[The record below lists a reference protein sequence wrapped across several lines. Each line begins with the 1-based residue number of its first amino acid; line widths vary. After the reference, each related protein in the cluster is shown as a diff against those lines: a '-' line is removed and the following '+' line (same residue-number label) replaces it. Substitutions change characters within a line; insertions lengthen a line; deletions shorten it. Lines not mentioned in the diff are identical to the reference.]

1 MTTSLLRNLRTTLL
15 TSVEGRI
22 AFKGIG
28 AFYRALELGGGAEV
42 VNPIFYVSSSPW
54 NLYDL
59 LERIIEL
66 NGIPLGPLFLPI
78 SSIEQKFRC
87 RSIKKLET
95 F

>member
-1 MTTSLLRNLRTTLL
+1 MPPACCATCARRCSR
-15 TSVEGRI
+15 SVEGRI

-59 LERIIEL
+59 LERFIEL
-66 NGIPLGPLFLPI
+66 DGICRALFLPI